1 MHFNRKTVRLVI
13 LGAVFLL
20 GAYLLY
26 LVRGAMLPF
35 VIALIL
41 AYVLNPLIVFLE
53 DYQFSR
59 TSALIVVY
67 IIGIC
72 VLLVVFIYGIPIIVR
87 ELNDL
92 GRAVPRITV
101 EIQQFLYSAY

>member
-35 VIALIL
+35 IL
-41 AYVLNPLIVFLE
+41 ALYWHNVLNSYCFSE

-67 IIGIC
+67 VIGIC
-72 VLLVVFIYGIPIIVR
+72 VLLVVSY
-87 ELNDL
+87 LWNSNY
-92 GRAVPRITV
+92 RA
-101 EIQQFLYSAY
+101 